1 MTETHLLRKKSDAFA
16 ALKAYAAKMKA
27 QGHRMEWFGSDNGGE
42 FASTKAKDFMQSKGI
57 EWQLTSPYSP
67 HQNGVVERCYTTP
80 SKLWGEAI
88 LTVTYLKNRSPTKA
102 LASHGTLYEA
112 WYHHKPDLSHL
123 RPFSYVAYH
132 CNEDP
137 HQKKIGEKSWRSVK
151 FQLLGH
157 EGTNQ

>member
-1 MTETHLLRKKSDAFA
+1 MAVSLQVLRLKISCKARELSGNLPLHIVRIRIELRRDAFELCLS
-16 ALKAYAAKMKA
+16 ALVP
-27 QGHRMEWFGSDNGGE
+27 S
-42 FASTKAKDFMQSKGI
+42 
-57 EWQLTSPYSP
+57 
-67 HQNGVVERCYTTP
+67 YTTSGLP

-123 RPFSYVAYH
+123 WPFSYVAYH

-157 EGTNQ
+157 EGTSQ